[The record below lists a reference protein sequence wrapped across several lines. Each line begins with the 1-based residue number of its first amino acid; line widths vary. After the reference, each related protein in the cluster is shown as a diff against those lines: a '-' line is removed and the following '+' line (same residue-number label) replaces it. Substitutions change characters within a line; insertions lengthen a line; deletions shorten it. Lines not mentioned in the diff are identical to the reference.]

1 MGIAKRWCEVVD
13 VVIKSEKYLNYA
25 SRHHVSRK
33 ILYYIHG
40 GNCNKISLNRTV
52 GLGAA
57 MIAPP

>member
-1 MGIAKRWCEVVD
+1 MIAD
-13 VVIKSEKYLNYA
+13 GVIESEKYLNYA

-33 ILYYIHG
+33 ILCYIHG